1 MDTDRGLRVALGLM
15 LAGQVVVY
23 LLYGEETFLDGLHV
37 APLLILAAATSAKT
51 TVTIVLGV
59 AVVLT
64 AVLAFNNASQLM
76 KAMQFFEWVE
86 QVWQRS

>member
-1 MDTDRGLRVALGLM
+1 M
-15 LAGQVVVY
+15 
-23 LLYGEETFLDGLHV
+23 

-51 TVTIVLGV
+51 TYWPIVLGV